1 MDRQPLTRAAAPSRM
16 ATAPSST
23 AGASSTACA
32 SSTAGPGSTAGPRGA
47 AASPRVIAQD
57 LDASPLCRQRR
68 SVAWVVSAALLGVAV
83 LAGCSSGTSA
93 SSVASEAASAVAK
106 GASAAASAA
115 SALASAAGG
124 AGSALA
130 SAAGGAGSALASVE
144 AQASAA
150 VSEASSALA
159 GVKGGLDAKADVAAG
174 EVTTGSDGKPQV
186 QLTVTNHGQQSY
198 RYVIQVNFTDGSGTV
213 LDATAVTVQDVAAG
227 QSAQATAHGNRDL
240 SGTVKAEVA
249 NALRY

>member
-1 MDRQPLTRAAAPSRM
+1 MDRQPLTRATAPSRT
-16 ATAPSST
+16 ATAPSATAGPSST
-23 AGASSTACA
+23 AGPRVAA
-32 SSTAGPGSTAGPRGA
+32 PGPR
-47 AASPRVIAQD
+47 VTAQD
-57 LDASPLCRQRR
+57 LDAPPLRGRRR
-68 SVAWVVSAALLGVAV
+68 SVAWVVSAALLGFAV
-83 LAGCSSGTSA
+83 LAGCSSGKSA
-93 SSVASEAASAVAK
+93 SSVASQAASAVEK
-106 GASAAASAA
+106 GAGAAASAA

-130 SAAGGAGSALASVE
+130 SVAGGAGSALASVE

-150 VSEASSALA
+150 VSDAASALA

-198 RYVIQVNFTDGSGTV
+198 RYVIQVNFTDGSGKV
-213 LDATAVTVQDVAAG
+213 LDATAVTVQDVMAG

-249 NALRY
+249 NAVRY